1 MADLKI
7 LIERA
12 FGGRLT
18 VERELGGGGM
28 SRVFVAKTTDLTRRV
43 VVKVLPP
50 EMSAEIVAERFRRE
64 IDVAAQLQHPHIVS
78 LLEVGQSDELLCFA
92 MPYIEGESLRERIE
106 REHALPVGL
115 AVRLW
120 REVLDALSY
129 AHGRGVVHRDIKP
142 ENILLSGRHAMVT
155 DFGVARALGAAS
167 TSAGRL
173 TSTGVTLGTPAYMA
187 PEQAAGDARV
197 DPRADLYA
205 SAVVAWEIL
214 AGRHPFAGLNPQELL
229 AAHVTRTPPS
239 LLEARPSVP
248 PALAALVERC
258 LAKNAADRPSS
269 ADEVIAALDALP
281 GLDTAWA
288 TTPAESSGRRRP
300 SRRTIVA
307 AAGAALVIVAAIAGV
322 AALRDGAATATAEPT
337 DEAIADS
344 LAAAAEAQFRT
355 IAILATS
362 GPAEDEPLRRQAVDI
377 VVERFRRDTAL
388 SIFGPEQIA
397 AMLAIQRVPE
407 QYRQHPDTLSEFLAS
422 GPHVV
427 ARVGLSR
434 FGSSFSL
441 VTTLERNDQNAVV
454 GAFRAEAADSSA
466 IPGVLRQL
474 ADSAYHAY
482 RRVAAGLEQPIRSR
496 FGSPAVSRLLRDADV
511 RSENRDF
518 VGAVHLA
525 RAATRADPD
534 DARAWRELAEH
545 LGAAGTGRAERLDAM
560 AMAYQLRGRL
570 GEVLESFIRLD
581 YLRELNRPRD
591 ALAEL
596 DSLEAIG
603 RRYATVPRRTN
614 RENTAG
620 LLHKELGNNAVAEH
634 HFREAIARSR
644 VTEFG
649 FAHTNLV
656 HALLNQGKVATAD
669 SLIAVIV
676 AADSTASIARTAV
689 RFRAEALMDPE
700 TLGRTAE
707 QILRSG
713 DTTAA
718 TRHLAHFSLAY
729 ARGMQGRLT
738 SADSFARLDQQYH
751 VSIGDRRGALSTAL
765 SRARVRVV
773 LYDDPQG
780 ARRLLDEALRAYPM
794 ESMAFMD
801 RPYDALILAYVAL
814 GDTARGRALA
824 EEWDRGVPPEYR
836 AIDVHAMEMAK
847 GELALAA
854 GQPAE
859 ALRRFQSGWD
869 GPCLT
874 CDLPYVARA
883 FDQSGQRD
891 SALVYYERYVT
902 TPSQSRASTD
912 ALWLA
917 ASYKRLGEL
926 YEEKGDLRR
935 AIERYE
941 DFVELWENAD
951 RDRQPIVTDVRGRI
965 ARLRARLG

>member
-1 MADLKI
+1 LADLTR

-28 SRVFVAKTTDLTRRV
+28 SRVFVAKTADLTRRV

-78 LLEVGQSDELLCFA
+78 LLEVGQSVELLCFA
-92 MPYIEGESLRERIE
+92 MPYIEGESLRERME

-115 AVRLW
+115 AIRLW

-197 DPRADLYA
+197 DARADLYA
-205 SAVVAWEIL
+205 SAVVAWEML

-288 TTPAESSGRRRP
+288 TTPAESSGRRGP

-307 AAGAALVIVAAIAGV
+307 AAGAALVIVAAVAGV
-322 AALRDGAATATAEPT
+322 AAMRDGTASGTAEPT

-344 LAAAAEAQFRT
+344 LAAAAEAQFRDM
-355 IAILATS
+355 AIVAVP
-362 GPAEDEPLRRQAVDI
+362 GPAEDEPLRRQAVEI
-377 VVERFRRDTAL
+377 VAERFRRDTTL
-388 SIFGPEQIA
+388 FVIGPEQIA
-397 AMLAIQRVPE
+397 AILSIIRIPE
-407 QYRQHPDTLSEFLAS
+407 QYRQDPDTLSAILAA
-422 GPHVV
+422 GPNLVT
-427 ARVGLSR
+427 RVGLSR

-441 VTTLERNDQNAVV
+441 TTTLARNDRQSVV
-454 GAFRAEAADSSA
+454 GTFRAEAADSSA

-482 RRVAAGLEQPIRSR
+482 RRVSHDLERPSGSR
-496 FGSPAVSRLLRDADV
+496 FGSPAARRLLEEAGER
-511 RSENRDF
+511 NIKRDF

-525 RAATRADPD
+525 RAATRAAPD
-534 DARAWRELAEH
+534 DPGMWMAFATYLSN
-545 LGAAGTGRAERLDAM
+545 AGINRAERLDAISR
-560 AMAYQLRGRL
+560 AHELRADL
-570 GEVLESFIRLD
+570 GEIGEAFIRLD
-581 YLRELNRPRD
+581 YFQALSRPRD

-596 DSLEAIG
+596 DSLEALN
-603 RRYATVPRRTN
+603 RRYAGVLPPVS

-620 LLHKELGNNAVAEH
+620 LLRKGLRENAVAER

-644 VTEFG
+644 GSGFG
-649 FAHTNLV
+649 FAHTNLLR
-656 HALLNQGKVATAD
+656 ALLNQGNVAAAD
-669 SLIAVIV
+669 SLVRVIV
-676 AADSTASIARTAV
+676 ETDSTSPSARTAIL
-689 RFRAEALMDPE
+689 FRADALVDHEAL
-700 TLGRTAE
+700 GRISE
-707 QILRSG
+707 QILASG
-713 DTTAA
+713 DTTAT
-718 TRHLAHFSLAY
+718 TRHQAYVNLSY
-729 ARGMQGRLT
+729 ARWMQGRLT
-738 SADSFARLDQQYH
+738 AADSFARLDEQH
-751 VSIGDRRGALSTAL
+751 HANIGDRRGALGTAIL
-765 SRARVRVV
+765 RARARV
-773 LYDDPQG
+773 LLHDDPQG
-780 ARRLLDEALRAYPM
+780 ARSVLEEGLQAYPM
-794 ESMAFMD
+794 GSMPFMD
-801 RPYDALILAYVAL
+801 RPYDALIRLHAAL
-814 GDTARGRALA
+814 GDTSRGQALA

-836 AIDVHAMEMAK
+836 AIDAHEMEMAK
-847 GELALAA
+847 GHLAIAA
-854 GQPAE
+854 GRPDE
-859 ALRRFQSGWD
+859 ALRHYQSGWD

-902 TPSQSRASTD
+902 TPSQSRSATD

>member
-1 MADLKI
+1 MADLTR

-12 FGGRLT
+12 FGGRIT

-28 SRVFVAKTTDLTRRV
+28 SRVFVAKSADSSRRV

-50 EMSAEIVAERFRRE
+50 EMSAEVNAERFRRE
-64 IDVAAQLQHPHIVS
+64 IDVAAQLQHPHIVP
-78 LLEVGQSDELLCFA
+78 LLEVGQSDDVLCFA
-92 MPYIEGESLRERIE
+92 MPYIEGDSLRERLV
-106 REHALPVGL
+106 REHALPVGV

-155 DFGVARALGAAS
+155 DFGVARALGAATTAAS
-167 TSAGRL
+167 RI

-205 SAVVAWEIL
+205 SAVVAWEML

-248 PALAALVERC
+248 PALAALVGRC

-300 SRRTIVA
+300 SRRALVATAVAAVLLIVA
-307 AAGAALVIVAAIAGV
+307 FGGMALMRSG
-322 AALRDGAATATAEPT
+322 TATAAAEPS
-337 DEAIADS
+337 DEDIADS
-344 LAAAAEAQFRT
+344 LATAAEDQFRDM
-355 IAILATS
+355 AIVAVP
-362 GPAEDEPLRRQAVDI
+362 GPAEDEPLRRQAVEI
-377 VVERFRRDTAL
+377 VVERFRRDTTL
-388 SIFGPEQIA
+388 FVTGPEQIA
-397 AMLAIQRVPE
+397 AILSILRIPE
-407 QYRQHPDTLSEFLAS
+407 QYRQHPDTLSAILAA
-422 GPHVV
+422 GPYLVT
-427 ARVGLSR
+427 RVGLSR

-441 VTTLERNDQNAVV
+441 ATTLVRNDRQSVV
-454 GAFRAEAADSSA
+454 GTFRAEAADSSA

-474 ADSAYHAY
+474 ADSTYHAY
-482 RRVAAGLEQPIRSR
+482 RRVSHDLERPSGSR
-496 FGSPAVSRLLRDADV
+496 FGSPAARRLLEEAYERDN
-511 RSENRDF
+511 RRDF

-534 DARAWRELAEH
+534 DPGVWRAFAGF
-545 LGAAGTGRAERLDAM
+545 LGNAGINRAERLDAISR
-560 AMAYQLRGRL
+560 AYELRAQQ
-570 GEVLESFIRLD
+570 GEIGEAYIRLD
-581 YLRELNRPRD
+581 YFRALSRPRD

-596 DSLEAIG
+596 DSLEALN
-603 RRYATVPRRTN
+603 RRYAGVLPPLS
-614 RENTAG
+614 RENSAG
-620 LLHKELGNNAVAEH
+620 LLRKDLRENAVAER

-644 VTEFG
+644 GSRFW
-649 FAHTNLV
+649 FAHTNLLR
-656 HALLNQGKVATAD
+656 ALLNQGNVAAAD
-669 SLIAVIV
+669 SLVRVIV
-676 AADSTASIARTAV
+676 EADSTSPSARTALL
-689 RFRAEALMDPE
+689 FRAEATMDHE
-700 TLGRTAE
+700 TLARTAE
-707 QILRSG
+707 RILASG
-713 DTTAA
+713 DTTA
-718 TRHLAHFSLAY
+718 TSRHRAY
-729 ARGMQGRLT
+729 ADLSYARWMQGRLA
-738 SADSFARLDQQYH
+738 SADSFSRLDEQH
-751 VSIGDRRGALSTAL
+751 HANIGDRWGALGTAL
-765 SRARVRVV
+765 LRARARA
-773 LYDDPQG
+773 LLHDDLPG
-780 ARRLLDEALRAYPM
+780 ARRLLDEALREYPM

-801 RPYDALILAYVAL
+801 RPYDALILAYAAL
-814 GDTARGRALA
+814 GDTARGQALA
-824 EEWDRGVPPEYR
+824 DEWDRGVPPQYR
-836 AIDVHAMEMAK
+836 AIDAHEMEMAK
-847 GELALAA
+847 GHLALAA
-854 GQPAE
+854 GLADE
-859 ALRRFQSGWD
+859 ALRRYQSGWD

-902 TPSQSRASTD
+902 TPSQSRSATD

-951 RDRQPIVTDVRGRI
+951 RDRQPIVTDVR
-965 ARLRARLG
+965 